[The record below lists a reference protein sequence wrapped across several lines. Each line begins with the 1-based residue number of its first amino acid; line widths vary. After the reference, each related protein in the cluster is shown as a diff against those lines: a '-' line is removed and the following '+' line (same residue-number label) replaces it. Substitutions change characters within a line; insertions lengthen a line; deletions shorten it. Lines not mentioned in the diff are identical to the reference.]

1 MVVEVVGV
9 AVVEA
14 AGEAEVGAAVDF
26 AQMALAGVVLVAE
39 SPVVLLVQGSL
50 HLGPLA
56 LVAALPVRDSF
67 LSLGRSL

>member
-1 MVVEVVGV
+1 M
-9 AVVEA
+9 
-14 AGEAEVGAAVDF
+14 GAAVGF
-26 AQMALAGVVLVAE
+26 AQMPLVGVVLVAE